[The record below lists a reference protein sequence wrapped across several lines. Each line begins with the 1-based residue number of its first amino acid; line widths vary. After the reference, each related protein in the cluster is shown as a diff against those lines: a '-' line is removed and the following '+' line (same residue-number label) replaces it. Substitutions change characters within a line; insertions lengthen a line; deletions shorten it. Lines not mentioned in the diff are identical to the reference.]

1 LDNLYYALVDPE
13 WVLQQNPDFFIIPA
27 FHDYDPSGDYLTGYQ
42 LENGDNA
49 ERFIEEASQW
59 DEWKQLEAVKNG
71 QVYVLD
77 GDTGFT
83 SCKAVIPATY
93 MAKWFYPERFKDLD
107 PEVVHKEYFEEWLGV
122 PYRGI
127 WAYPQAS

>member
-1 LDNLYYALVDPE
+1 MDKLYYAQVDPE
-13 WVLQQNPDFFIIPA
+13 WVLQQNPEVIIIPA

-83 SCKAVIPATY
+83 SCKAVIAATY